1 MKISRP
7 TRPSARSNKNKS
19 HYSFISFASF
29 FQNPPCLPVNLPRR
43 ARPGQEGG
51 WDAYFYILRRKTWR
65 PALAQSRAGLPHS
78 TLGALQ
84 AESPHEPGGGPEQ
97 EVDLNKKKKSSIL
110 RSIPM
115 RSSSVWRGASILPFW
130 SVSTARKA
138 SGPSPPGRQN
148 RPAPQPKK
156 SRTFPPGNALL
167 YIATVNGFFQTRRTF
182 RGAPFFCPPVQAV
195 TACPARPSGTVSD
208 RGQPPDSTPR
218 RKRKIRTLLLLE
230 KSSDFVCACGADKR
244 T

>member
-1 MKISRP
+1 MRAASGAIGARIS
-7 TRPSARSNKNKS
+7 A
-19 HYSFISFASF
+19 F
-29 FQNPPCLPVNLPRR
+29 R
-43 ARPGQEGG
+43 AEK
-51 WDAYFYILRRKTWR
+51 FWR
-65 PALAQSRAGLPHS
+65 PALEQSRAGLSHS

-84 AESPHEPGGGPEQ
+84 VGCPHELGGGPEQ

-230 KSSDFVCACGADKR
+230 KGSDFVLVVRIRGLEPPPSCPD
-244 T
+244 